1 MLGWL
6 SGRRHEV
13 LTAVALTGGV
23 AYWLQDVYHW
33 PVHQLLAPAAL
44 ERLTLLVNHVVADEA
59 VARVAIPAIRG
70 LLTRLTAAEDSAW
83 AYIRIAE
90 AHILMDEVKPACTS
104 LRTARGLAQSMAQAR
119 VINNYTT
126 QMSCG
131 QP

>member
-1 MLGWL
+1 MRTLDSIAKAL
-6 SGRRHEV
+6 DP
-13 LTAVALTGGV
+13 LT
-23 AYWLQDVYHW
+23 
-33 PVHQLLAPAAL
+33 
-44 ERLTLLVNHVVADEA
+44 ADEA

-126 QMSCG
+126 TMSCG
-131 QP
+131 Q